1 MRSPLTGVVFAMEL
15 THQWDALMPL
25 IVSSTIAFLLS
36 VLVLKR
42 SVLTEKV
49 VRKGTHLTREYSIDP
64 LEIFLVG
71 EIMPNSFLG
80 LQSGIS
86 LAAAAQAAEATWTGN
101 GRQKLAEIQRLYPIV
116 DDDDHLIGVVTR
128 QQLLSAGPRLDANS
142 PANINDLM
150 VTDVVVGYP
159 DMTLRELA
167 NLMAERQV
175 SSVPIVD
182 RKNGRLVLGV
192 MALDQVLEARLR
204 DVNEEHKS
212 ERVIDWLQ
220 IRTLGGGRVLVQSQP
235 DAEQNS
241 DTEVH

>member
-1 MRSPLTGVVFAMEL
+1 MEL

-25 IVSSTIAFLLS
+25 VVSSTVAFLLS
-36 VLVLKR
+36 VLDLKR

-80 LQSGIS
+80 FQSGS
-86 LAAAAQAAEATWTGN
+86 TLPAALQAAEATWAGTE
-101 GRQKLAEIQRLYPIV
+101 RQKLADIQRLYPIV
-116 DDDDHLIGVVTR
+116 DEEDHLIGAVTR
-128 QQLLSAGPRLDANS
+128 QQLLSAGSRLNVNS
-142 PANINDLM
+142 PASINELM

-182 RKNGRLVLGV
+182 RMNGRLVLGV

-204 DVNEEHKS
+204 DVNEEHQS
-212 ERVIDWLQ
+212 ERVLDWLQ
-220 IRTLGGGRVLVQSQP
+220 IRALGGGPVLVRSQP
-235 DAEQNS
+235 DGEQDS
-241 DTEVH
+241 DTESD

>member
-1 MRSPLTGVVFAMEL
+1 
-15 THQWDALMPL
+15 
-25 IVSSTIAFLLS
+25 
-36 VLVLKR
+36 VLKR

-80 LQSGIS
+80 FQSGAS
-86 LAAAAQAAEATWTGN
+86 LVTAVQAAEATWSGTE
-101 GRQKLAEIQRLYPIV
+101 RQKLADIQRLYPIL
-116 DDDDHLIGVVTR
+116 DDLDHLVGVMTR
-128 QQLLSAGPRLDANS
+128 QQLLSAGARLGMDSHAK
-142 PANINDLM
+142 IDDLM
-150 VTDVVVGYP
+150 VRDVVVGYP

-175 SSVPIVD
+175 TSVPIVD

-192 MALDQVLEARLR
+192 MALDHVLEARLR

-212 ERVIDWLQ
+212 ERVLDWLQ
-220 IRTLGGGRVLVQSQP
+220 ISALGGGRVLVQSQP
-235 DAEQNS
+235 EGEQRSEAES
-241 DTEVH
+241 D